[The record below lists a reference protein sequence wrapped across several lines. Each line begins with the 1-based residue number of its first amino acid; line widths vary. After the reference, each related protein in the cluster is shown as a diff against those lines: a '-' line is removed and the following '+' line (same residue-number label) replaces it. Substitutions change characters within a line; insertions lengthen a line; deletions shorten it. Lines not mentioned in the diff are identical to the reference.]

1 MSLGRAESVQTF
13 QRQISTDVPIIAIG
27 MIDSVLSL
35 LSVFFGDVDNSDYSI
50 NIIIIPVLLIIV
62 IISIYI
68 ELYTFCH
75 HCWKDLAV
83 AGAISKHCCD
93 VMLWRFPGSANGNS
107 IPEDALHEPELL
119 WPRWADRLEATGE
132 IGIVR
137 TLVAPIGR
145 KSCFS
150 WRQKLRDL
158 VGDWQVRL
166 LAVQLRSWGSIGAV
180 RYTSTEVWGEMQS

>member
-1 MSLGRAESVQTF
+1 MPFLLLDQVNLQKHYKPTAFETKDWVCIMSLGRAESVQTF

-68 ELYTFCH
+68 KLYTFCH

-93 VMLWRFPGSANGNS
+93 VML
-107 IPEDALHEPELL
+107 
-119 WPRWADRLEATGE
+119 
-132 IGIVR
+132 
-137 TLVAPIGR
+137 
-145 KSCFS
+145 
-150 WRQKLRDL
+150 
-158 VGDWQVRL
+158 
-166 LAVQLRSWGSIGAV
+166 
-180 RYTSTEVWGEMQS
+180 